1 MHYPFFE
8 RIDSNNLLPN
18 PVSIIHRKK
27 IYARIERVLCWHQV
41 QSSEELEECVRKVK
55 EAGLISERDERTIK
69 QVKKGGKSKP
79 CGALPRWPR
88 ESCKGLCTE
97 FCKRRTT
104 KILEKWCAG
113 KRGNGALF
121 HPWLEWAMFCFS
133 ILYPL

>member
-79 CGALPRWPR
+79 CGALPR
-88 ESCKGLCTE
+88 
-97 FCKRRTT
+97 
-104 KILEKWCAG
+104 
-113 KRGNGALF
+113 
-121 HPWLEWAMFCFS
+121 
-133 ILYPL
+133 